1 MADPRVERRANL
13 VVQLGAV
20 NVANKVGL
28 RVIVGI
34 SCPQSRLPGLI
45 GPKNQGQVTS
55 DPQVRGVDL
64 FGNSRLV
71 RGQCDVGAIEVSF
84 PETLASS
91 LGITRGSRSCVQLG
105 LADAIAAVPVVFIP
119 WRGVE
124 EAASAAPG
132 TLASAPACDWVEVFR
147 AYYSMKAL
155 CALLA
160 VGGMAAIWL

>member
-91 LGITRGSRSCVQLG
+91 LGITRGQG
-105 LADAIAAVPVVFIP
+105 
-119 WRGVE
+119 
-124 EAASAAPG
+124 AASNLVWLMP
-132 TLASAPACDWVEVFR
+132 
-147 AYYSMKAL
+147 
-155 CALLA
+155 LLLFLLFLFLG
-160 VGGMAAIWL
+160 VGWKRRRRLHQAR